1 MAEIDARPDHVLDL
15 SIDLGG
21 MLVLAGNEAGLSA
34 FETEMPV
41 VQERFP
47 MRLPNHA
54 GFHTTLQRPV
64 SAKGMSVLGENL
76 FQQPDLPLVD
86 GRGAIWWPKS
96 SDLSSLRD
104 YTLGHQVVASYDFTA
119 AIRVA
124 AREFMPDVFIVLGPG
139 TTLGGAVAQSLV
151 LSGWR
156 GLDTKAGFRSRQD
169 GMPRVISMGDENS
182 RALTASF

>member
-1 MAEIDARPDHVLDL
+1 MLTGHVIYGSGGRRRYACKPLD
-15 SIDLGG
+15 
-21 MLVLAGNEAGLSA
+21 E
-34 FETEMPV
+34 
-41 VQERFP
+41 
-47 MRLPNHA
+47 
-54 GFHTTLQRPV
+54 HT
-64 SAKGMSVLGENL
+64 L
-76 FQQPDLPLVD
+76 FQLGAEADVLLPVALSPGDGDLTAADLPDLPLVD

-104 YTLGHQVVASYDFTA
+104 YTLVHQVVAPYDFTA
-119 AIRVA
+119 TIRVA

-151 LSGWR
+151 LSDWR